1 MVGPLNRNGINNPS
15 PNPGTIIS
23 AIEVNRRV
31 DDQFNPACWIC
42 SSACLENCMLVN
54 NRFNPVGLSVS
65 ISLSRLLTLTA
76 VSPEAVCSMP
86 TTWFFR
92 RASKYFRPE
101 ADRQQAEREHDDEG
115 NHDA

>member
-1 MVGPLNRNGINNPS
+1 MTTAVVGPLKRTGINKPR

-54 NRFNPVGLSVS
+54 NRFNPVGLSFS
-65 ISLSRLLTLTA
+65 ISLSRLLTSHRGLA
-76 VSPEAVCSMP
+76 GGGLQH
-86 TTWFFR
+86 
-92 RASKYFRPE
+92 
-101 ADRQQAEREHDDEG
+101 ADYLVFPSCVEDTSARG
-115 NHDA
+115 